1 MFIAWKMFKKSPG
14 LSIFRPIESF
24 CGHNFLQT
32 QFQDLKHVKIDSMLC
47 FGLEK
52 KEILFFNSLTI
63 DFQHATLAQV
73 SRQR

>member
-1 MFIAWKMFKKSPG
+1 MFKKPPG
-14 LSIFRPIESF
+14 LSILRPIKSF

-32 QFQDLKHVKIDSMLC
+32 QFQDLKHIGIDYMPC

-52 KEILFFNSLTI
+52 KEILFFKSLII
-63 DFQHATLAQV
+63 DFQNATLAQV